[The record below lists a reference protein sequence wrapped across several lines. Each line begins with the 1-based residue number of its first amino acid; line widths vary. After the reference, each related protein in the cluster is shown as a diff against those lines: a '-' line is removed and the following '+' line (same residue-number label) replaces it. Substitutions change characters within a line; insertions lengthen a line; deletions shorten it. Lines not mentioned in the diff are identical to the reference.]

1 MISGSCLCGNAST
14 KTIQCEEMVTYDDGN
29 HLLEVFCLHAEKDLI
44 PHLSFVT
51 NTKVDKVVEGG
62 KEDTWVLAIIL
73 LCFSILCLTAGVVR
87 VVCLNKRTKSR
98 EQMVRNIQESL
109 AKKASVLSPSS
120 NEVPNIHQECDYDKN
135 SVIEWSI
142 KL

>member
-1 MISGSCLCGNAST
+1 M
-14 KTIQCEEMVTYDDGN
+14 
-29 HLLEVFCLHAEKDLI
+29 EVFCSRDQEGSV
-44 PHLSFVT
+44 PHLSFGT
-51 NTKVDKVVEGG
+51 NTEMDKVVEGG

-87 VVCLNKRTKSR
+87 VVCINKKTKSR
-98 EQMVRNIQESL
+98 EQLVRNIQEGL
-109 AKKASVLSPSS
+109 VQVKKASVLYPPT
-120 NEVPNIHQECDYDKN
+120 NEVPSIHQECDYDKN

>member
-1 MISGSCLCGNAST
+1 MFN
-14 KTIQCEEMVTYDDGN
+14 YDDGN
-29 HLLEVFCLHAEKDLI
+29 RLLEVFCLHAEKDSI

-51 NTKVDKVVEGG
+51 NTEVDKVVESG

-87 VVCLNKRTKSR
+87 VVCINNKAKSR
-98 EQMVRNIQESL
+98 EQLVRNIQESL
-109 AKKASVLSPSS
+109 APVKKASKLSPPMT
-120 NEVPNIHQECDYDKN
+120 EVPSIHQECDYDKN

>member
-1 MISGSCLCGNAST
+1 
-14 KTIQCEEMVTYDDGN
+14 MVNYDDGN
-29 HLLEVFCLHAEKDLI
+29 RLLEVFCLHAEKDLI
-44 PHLSFVT
+44 PNLSFE
-51 NTKVDKVVEGG
+51 TKTEVDKGVEVG

-87 VVCLNKRTKSR
+87 VICSNKKTKGR
-98 EQMVRNIQESL
+98 EQLVRNFQKSL
-109 AKKASVLSPSS
+109 ATVKKASKLSPTN
-120 NEVPNIHQECDYDKN
+120 NEVQSIHQECVYDKN